1 MILFTGFEPFGGETV
16 NPALE
21 AVRRLPDSA
30 AGVPIRKL
38 RLPTSFRRAGETLL
52 EAVDAWRP
60 EAVVCVGQAG
70 GRKAVTPEKVA
81 INYIDA
87 RIPDNDGAQPADVP
101 IRADGPAAYFATLP
115 VRAIDEAI
123 RAAGVPCAVSYS
135 AGCYVCNFVM
145 YTLLD
150 HLAQTAPDVLGGFI
164 HVPYAAEQ
172 TAGKPAGTPSLTVAQ
187 MTQALTCAAGVIA
200 AVCQKG
206 RSVI

>member
-21 AVRRLPDSA
+21 AVRLLPDSA
-30 AGVPIRKL
+30 GGMPIRRL
-38 RLPTSFRRAGETLL
+38 RLPTSFRHAGETLL

-60 EAVVCVGQAG
+60 KAVVCVGQAG
-70 GRKAVTPEKVA
+70 GRKTVTPEKVA

-172 TAGKPAGTPSLTVAQ
+172 TANKPAGTPSLTVAQ

-200 AVCQKG
+200 AVCLKG

>member
-21 AVRRLPDSA
+21 AVRLLPDSA
-30 AGVPIRKL
+30 GGMPIRKL

-52 EAVDAWRP
+52 EAVDTWRP

-70 GRKAVTPEKVA
+70 GRKTVTPEKVA

-87 RIPDNDGAQPADVP
+87 RIPDNDGVQPADVP

-172 TAGKPAGTPSLTVAQ
+172 TANKPAGTPSLTVAQ
-187 MTQALTCAAGVIA
+187 MTQALMCAAGVIA

>member
-16 NPALE
+16 NPAFE
-21 AVRRLPDSA
+21 AVRLLPDSA
-30 AGVPIRKL
+30 GGMPIRRL

-70 GRKAVTPEKVA
+70 GRKTVTPEKVA

>member
-30 AGVPIRKL
+30 AGVPIRRL

-70 GRKAVTPEKVA
+70 GRKTVTPEKVA

>member
-30 AGVPIRKL
+30 AGVPIRRL

-60 EAVVCVGQAG
+60 KAVVCVGQAG
-70 GRKAVTPEKVA
+70 GRKTVTPEKVA

>member
-21 AVRRLPDSA
+21 AVRLLPDSA
-30 AGVPIRKL
+30 AGMPIRRL

-70 GRKAVTPEKVA
+70 GRKTVTPEKVA

>member
-30 AGVPIRKL
+30 AGVPIRRL

-60 EAVVCVGQAG
+60 KAVVCVGQAG

>member
-30 AGVPIRKL
+30 AGVPIRRL

-70 GRKAVTPEKVA
+70 GRKTVTPEKVA

-150 HLAQTAPDVLGGFI
+150 HLARTAPDVLGGFI

>member
-1 MILFTGFEPFGGETV
+1 M
-16 NPALE
+16 
-21 AVRRLPDSA
+21 
-30 AGVPIRKL
+30 PIRRL

-70 GRKAVTPEKVA
+70 GRKTVTPEKIA

>member
-21 AVRRLPDSA
+21 AVRLLPDSA
-30 AGVPIRKL
+30 AGVPIRRL

-70 GRKAVTPEKVA
+70 GRKAVTPEKIA

-150 HLAQTAPDVLGGFI
+150 HLARTAPDVLGGFI

>member
-21 AVRRLPDSA
+21 AVRLLPDSA
-30 AGVPIRKL
+30 GGMPIRRL

-70 GRKAVTPEKVA
+70 GRKTVTPEKVA

-150 HLAQTAPDVLGGFI
+150 HLAQTAPDVWGGFI

>member
-21 AVRRLPDSA
+21 AVRLLPDSA
-30 AGVPIRKL
+30 GGMPIRRL
-38 RLPTSFRRAGETLL
+38 RLPTSFRHAGETLL

-60 EAVVCVGQAG
+60 KAVVCVGQAG
-70 GRKAVTPEKVA
+70 GRKTVTPEKVA

-150 HLAQTAPDVLGGFI
+150 RLAQTAPDVLGGFI

-172 TAGKPAGTPSLTVAQ
+172 TANKPAGTPSLTVAQ

>member
-21 AVRRLPDSA
+21 AVRLLPDSA

-60 EAVVCVGQAG
+60 KAVVCVGQAG
-70 GRKAVTPEKVA
+70 GRKTVTPEKVA

-172 TAGKPAGTPSLTVAQ
+172 TANKPAGTPSLTVAQ

>member
-16 NPALE
+16 NPAFE
-21 AVRRLPDSA
+21 AVRLLPDSA
-30 AGVPIRKL
+30 GGMPIRRL
-38 RLPTSFRRAGETLL
+38 RLPTSFRYAGETLL

-70 GRKAVTPEKVA
+70 GRKTVTPEKVA

-87 RIPDNDGAQPADVP
+87 RIPDNDGALPADVP

>member
-21 AVRRLPDSA
+21 AVRLLPDSA

-87 RIPDNDGAQPADVP
+87 RIPDNDGIQPADVP

-123 RAAGVPCAVSYS
+123 RAAGVPCGVSYS

-150 HLAQTAPDVLGGFI
+150 HLAQTAPGVLGGFI

>member
-30 AGVPIRKL
+30 GGMPIRRL

-70 GRKAVTPEKVA
+70 GRKTVTPEKVA

>member
-16 NPALE
+16 NPAFE
-21 AVRRLPDSA
+21 AVRLLPDSA
-30 AGVPIRKL
+30 GGMPIRRL
-38 RLPTSFRRAGETLL
+38 RLPMSFRYAGETLL

-70 GRKAVTPEKVA
+70 GRKTVTPEKVA

-206 RSVI
+206 HSVI

>member
-21 AVRRLPDSA
+21 AVRLLPDSA
-30 AGVPIRKL
+30 GGMPIRRL

-60 EAVVCVGQAG
+60 KAVVCVGQAG
-70 GRKAVTPEKVA
+70 GRKTVTPEKVA

-172 TAGKPAGTPSLTVAQ
+172 TANKPAGTPSLTVAQ

-200 AVCQKG
+200 AVCLKG

>member
-30 AGVPIRKL
+30 AGVPIRRL

-70 GRKAVTPEKVA
+70 GRKAVTPEKIA

-150 HLAQTAPDVLGGFI
+150 HLARTAPDVLGGFI